1 LRIIRPGYDLMPLPI
16 FKNKP
21 QGAGAQVRLLDEEI
35 GRLEFLLQKRLTP
48 NGMKNLDKAKREEA
62 QMRMKLML
70 DMKRKGLSIYTK
82 EAREKLALVGQNGRD
97 LQGLAQ
103 AGLNAGD
110 LQRLAQAGLNER
122 DLQ

>member
-35 GRLEFLLQKRLTP
+35 GRLESLLQKRLSP
-48 NGMKNLDKAKREEA
+48 AGMKNPDKAKREGA

-70 DMKRKGLSIYTK
+70 DMKRKGLNVYSK
-82 EAREKLALVGQNGRD
+82 ENREKLALVGQNGGD
-97 LQGLAQ
+97 LQKLAQ
-103 AGLNAGD
+103 AGLTQAGLGGGD
-110 LQRLAQAGLNER
+110 LQ
-122 DLQ
+122 